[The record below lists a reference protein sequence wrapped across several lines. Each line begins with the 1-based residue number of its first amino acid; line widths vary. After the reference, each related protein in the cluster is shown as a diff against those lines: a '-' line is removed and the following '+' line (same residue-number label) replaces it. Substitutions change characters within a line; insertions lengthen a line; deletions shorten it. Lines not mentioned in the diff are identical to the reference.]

1 MKFTA
6 PKGKKLCGIYQ
17 ITNLID
23 GKCYYGQSYDIRRRF
38 RDHYQHLMK
47 GNHDNQYLQHAF
59 NKHGS
64 DAFEMRVIEL
74 LPTNELNVAEQLL
87 LDEHVGKKHCYN
99 IMRSVDQT
107 FRGQKHSPEA
117 LEKMSKTWFGKGEN
131 HTNFGKHL
139 SGDIRQ
145 KISEAHKGKTL
156 SEETKKKLSALNS
169 GESHPFYGKYGPA
182 HPAYGH
188 KWSEETRAKMT
199 IPMQKHQTKV
209 VQYDR
214 GSGNILAE
222 FESLKTAENAT
233 GVAYQAISRCCQGI
247 RPSAGGFIW
256 KYKGT
261 K

>member
-23 GKCYYGQSYDIRRRF
+23 GKCYYGQSDDIRRRF

-47 GNHDNQYLQHAF
+47 GNHDNQRLQHAF

-64 DAFEMRVIEL
+64 DAFEMKVFEL
-74 LPTNELNVAEQLL
+74 LTVNELNVAEQLL
-87 LDEHVGKKHCYN
+87 LDEHAGKEHCYN
-99 IMRSVDQT
+99 IMRSVEQT

-117 LEKMSKTWFGKGEN
+117 LEKMSKTWFGKGQN

-139 SGDIRQ
+139 SRDIRQ

-156 SEETKKKLSALNS
+156 SEETKKKLSELNS
-169 GESHPFYGKYGPA
+169 GENHPKYGK
-182 HPAYGH
+182 HH
-188 KWSEETRAKMT
+188 SEETKKKLWQSR
-199 IPMQKHQTKV
+199 QKQCKV
-209 VQYDR
+209 VEQLDQNTGIVLR
-214 GSGNILAE
+214 EFASAAE
-222 FESLKTAENAT
+222 AARFIGVVASYISMCCNGRVKTAK
-233 GVAYQAISRCCQGI
+233 
-247 RPSAGGFIW
+247 GFVW
-256 KYKGT
+256 RSKEKD